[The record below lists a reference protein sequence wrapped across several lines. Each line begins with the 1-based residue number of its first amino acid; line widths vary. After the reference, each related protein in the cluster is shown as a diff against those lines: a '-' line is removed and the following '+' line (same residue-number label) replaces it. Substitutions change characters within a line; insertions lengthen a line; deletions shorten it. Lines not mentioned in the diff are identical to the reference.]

1 MVFSLLLFVVGLIL
15 FLVTTAGW
23 NFFPPRRRT
32 QLLRWGYLFSF
43 FATLTGLFAEGRRF
57 TNTLLTAFA
66 LLVVAFI
73 FSEISHRFLP

>member
-43 FATLTGLFAEGRRF
+43 FATLTGLLAEGRRF